1 MSLADI
7 ADKIMIDRKTQVMA
21 QTWGHLFPDDGAAI
35 KGNIIMAYTV
45 YCDVV
50 AVQDNTPVDGSPWWY
65 AALTDF
71 MNDFLDKHNLDTG
84 TVCRINIEARV
95 IVHDDGLRSI
105 KINATDFEVLVIGH
119 G

>member
-7 ADKIMIDRKTQVMA
+7 ADKIMTDRKTQVMA

-45 YCDVV
+45 YRDIV
-50 AVQDNTPVDGSPWWY
+50 AVQDNMSVCGSPWWY
-65 AALTDF
+65 HALNEF
-71 MNDFLDKHNLDTG
+71 MHEFLDKYNLDPG
-84 TVCRINIEARV
+84 TVCRINTEARV

-119 G
+119 D